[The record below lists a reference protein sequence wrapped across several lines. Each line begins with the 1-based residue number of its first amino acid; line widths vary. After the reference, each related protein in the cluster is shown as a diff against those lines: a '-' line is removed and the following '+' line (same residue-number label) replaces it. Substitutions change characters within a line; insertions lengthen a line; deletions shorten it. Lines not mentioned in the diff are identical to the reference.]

1 MADNYHQAYNEL
13 VQLEKSINAQLSEL
27 QKAVESGANIVKL
40 ESSIQANITAYASK
54 RDMLERDHEKNHM
67 KLPPKE
73 DDKRTKTINNLKMN
87 LDRMKMKFSGLTKKK
102 YEYKVDEKYDN
113 YQLDE
118 QRRNMNNEELLQDQQ
133 RRLKDQD
140 KDLEEIG
147 GMVTKGNKMAKE
159 IKTNLEDQNK
169 LLDDVERRMDNLDSK
184 MSTTKRKFDNYINK
198 SSSCCLSVII
208 FIELL
213 CFIGLLILVLQ
224 S

>member
-13 VQLEKSINAQLSEL
+13 VQLEKFINGQLSEL
-27 QKAVESGANIVKL
+27 QKAVETGANIVKL
-40 ESSIQANITAYASK
+40 EQPIETNITAYAKK
-54 RDMLERDHEKNHM
+54 RDELEREHEKNHE
-67 KLPPKE
+67 KLPTKE

-102 YEYKVDEKYDN
+102 YEYKVDSKYDN

-118 QRRNMNNEELLQDQQ
+118 QRRNMNNQELLQDQQ

-147 GMVTKGNKMAKE
+147 AMVTKGKVMAKD
-159 IKTNLEDQNK
+159 IKSNLEDQNK
-169 LLDDVERRMDNLDSK
+169 LLDDVERGMDNLDSK
-184 MSTTKRKFDNYINK
+184 MSTTKRKFDKYINN
-198 SSSCCLSVII
+198 SSTCCLSVFIT
-208 FIELL
+208 IELL
-213 CFIGLLILVLQ
+213 IFIGLLIWVLE